1 MAYYYAIPIFLTL
14 LFAFCYLLVHAL
26 LGIFD
31 RLNFFWD
38 WWDGKRK
45 RYPLLIGVEIVY
57 FAAILYYIVYWELSG
72 NV

>member
-1 MAYYYAIPIFLTL
+1 MAYYYVIPIFLTL
-14 LFAFCYLLVHAL
+14 LFAFCYLLVHVM
-26 LGIFD
+26 LGVFD

-38 WWDGKRK
+38 WCDDMRK
-45 RYPLLIGVEIVY
+45 AFSPLIGIEIAY